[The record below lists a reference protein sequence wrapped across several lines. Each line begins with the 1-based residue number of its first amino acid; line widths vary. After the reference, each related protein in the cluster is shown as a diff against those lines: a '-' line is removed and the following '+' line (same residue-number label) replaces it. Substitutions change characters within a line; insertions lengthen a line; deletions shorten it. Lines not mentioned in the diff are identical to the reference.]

1 MPKLIFI
8 AHDGT
13 EYQAD
18 AEIGDSVMKAAA
30 NASVPGILADCG
42 GEGSC
47 GTCHCYID
55 AAWIGRIPAPASNES
70 EMLECVLDPQENS
83 RLSCQVKVTQELD
96 RMVIRLPES
105 QV

>member
-1 MPKLIFI
+1 MPQIIFI
-8 AHDGT
+8 THDGT

-18 AEIGDSVMKAAA
+18 AAIGESVMKVAS

-55 AAWIGRIPAPASNES
+55 AAWISRIPAPAPNEA
-70 EMLECVLDPQENS
+70 EMLQCVLDPIENS
-83 RLSCQVKVTQELD
+83 RLSCQVKVTQDLD